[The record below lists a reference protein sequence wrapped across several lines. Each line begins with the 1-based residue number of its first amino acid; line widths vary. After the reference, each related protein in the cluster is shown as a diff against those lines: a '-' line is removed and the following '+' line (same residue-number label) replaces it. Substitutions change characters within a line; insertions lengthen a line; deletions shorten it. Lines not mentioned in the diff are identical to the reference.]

1 MSHYYDSSLN
11 LVWSNVELKPSILM
25 GIIIFFSILHQI
37 LDPVLD
43 PVLDMVPHSKELK
56 SNFLGWIAA
65 SLSFYDGS
73 EYKLQ
78 FAKLNNI
85 LTRPRDRQTF
95 SPDVPWYVAVHWSHF
110 WTKSLTWQKICQLY
124 IYHSIDEDEQIH
136 FDIDREE
143 LRVNLEIRILK

>member
-37 LDPVLD
+37 PDPVLDPVPD
-43 PVLDMVPHSKELK
+43 PVLDMVPHSIELK

-95 SPDVPWYVAVHWSHF
+95 FLETYLG
-110 WTKSLTWQKICQLY
+110 TKRFVDPIFGQNLLRGKKFVNCTFTIRLMRMNRFILILTEK
-124 IYHSIDEDEQIH
+124 SSE
-136 FDIDREE
+136 
-143 LRVNLEIRILK
+143 